1 METYLP
7 IIKVTISDWILLAQ
21 NNPLYTLAIA
31 ILAWLLTAIIYS
43 IKIGSLKKQIIASE
57 NSHLEVQN
65 KLNSA
70 INAAQQQTQQ
80 MQEELAANTEQMQKD
95 RQSAQNEA
103 ERAEKIEEQLSQ
115 RNKEIAGVIQT
126 LATSFDLGE
135 RPVPLMGDIKAE
147 GLWQQHD
154 RVINL
159 LTTRLR
165 SEQQAKAELQQS
177 FQAETARR
185 VGTEALIETLQTIL
199 AAQTSQVSKLEQ
211 AIEEQK
217 SLLQQQQDQAQQ
229 VLSQT
234 LEKHLSELARL
245 TELEQQALDLVNTKQ
260 QLTHLEEKITTKDT
274 LIAQLEK
281 AKSVDSVKE
290 PLQPVIVKPD
300 EKETSVELKKIDEVI
315 SPAPTVVVAE
325 QPSVSPVKQPA
336 GETAEKSNSLFG
348 KTVPEPVKAEPEVMA
363 IKQNKPEVEPAPA
376 KQQPVSPAKSRIGK
390 LKNLFG
396 STSQKPIKVDP
407 VFVEKKQVEEKIQ
420 PAPAP
425 VAIENLPF
433 SATKNQFGNKNYF
446 FGDINQ
452 PAEEIKQEEAKVQP
466 APVIQEQPSVT
477 PAKGQLG
484 KLKSLFGSKQ
494 QPEETKQVKAEIQP
508 APTPLAVEQP
518 PVIPAKGQLGKLKS
532 LFGKIK

>member
-7 IIKVTISDWILLAQ
+7 IIKATISDWILLAQ

-43 IKIGSLKKQIIASE
+43 IKIGSLKNQIIVSE
-57 NSHLEVQN
+57 NSHLEEQN

-80 MQEELAANTEQMQKD
+80 MQQELAANTEQMQKD

-126 LATSFDLGE
+126 LAASFDLGE
-135 RPVPLMGDIKAE
+135 RPVPLMGDIKAD

-185 VGTEALIETLQTIL
+185 VGTEALIDTLQTIL
-199 AAQTSQVSKLEQ
+199 AAQTSQISKLEQ
-211 AIEEQK
+211 AFEEQK
-217 SLLQQQQDQAQQ
+217 LLLQQQQDQAQQ
-229 VLSQT
+229 VLSKT

-245 TELEQQALDLVNTKQ
+245 TELEQQTLDLVNTKQ

-281 AKSVDSVKE
+281 TKSVDPVKGQA
-290 PLQPVIVKPD
+290 QPALVKPD
-300 EKETSVELKKIDEVI
+300 EKETSVELKNTAEVI

-325 QPSVSPVKQPA
+325 QLSVSPVKQPA
-336 GETAEKSNSLFG
+336 DETAEKSNSLFG
-348 KTVPEPVKAEPEVMA
+348 KTVPEPVKAEPEVIA
-363 IKQNKPEVEPAPA
+363 IKQNKPEAEPAPA
-376 KQQPVSPAKSRIGK
+376 KQQPESPAKSRIGK

-420 PAPAP
+420 PAP
-425 VAIENLPF
+425 VATESLPF

-446 FGDINQ
+446 FGDVTQ

-466 APVIQEQPSVT
+466 ASATLEQPPAT
-477 PAKGQLG
+477 PAKAQIG

-494 QPEETKQVKAEIQP
+494 QPEETKQAKAETQP
-508 APTPLAVEQP
+508 APAPLAVEQP